1 MYKERYHTKM
11 LGELCLLKK
20 KMAQKP
26 TIVSYSSDVQEMPS
40 ELVNNYLVPVNGQQ
54 IYDTPASLSA
64 HSARLLQCEIQAV
77 LFWQ

>member
-1 MYKERYHTKM
+1 MASCVF
-11 LGELCLLKK
+11 LK
-20 KMAQKP
+20 KMAEKP

-54 IYDTPASLSA
+54 IYDTPASLSVHA
-64 HSARLLQCEIQAV
+64 ARLLQCEIQAA